1 MLEKPNSSIAKLY
14 NMSPLLPD
22 RSVLPNQ
29 MLGYDN
35 SSFINPNRKMSLG
48 NVDLANSS
56 SNQSFHDNSNV
67 VVSNNNSMS
76 IPPLK

>member
-35 SSFINPNRKMSLG
+35 NSFINPNRKMSLG

-56 SNQSFHDNSNV
+56 PNQSFHDNSNV
-67 VVSNNNSMS
+67 VSNNNSMS
-76 IPPLK
+76 FPPLK